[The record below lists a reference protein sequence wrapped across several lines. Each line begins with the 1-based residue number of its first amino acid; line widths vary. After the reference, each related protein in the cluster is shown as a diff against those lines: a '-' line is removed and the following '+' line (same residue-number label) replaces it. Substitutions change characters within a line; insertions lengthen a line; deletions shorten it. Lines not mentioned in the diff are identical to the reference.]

1 MDNIKSITNSKIKKI
16 NTLIINLYFF
26 LYNFFYTIYM
36 NFKLS
41 IKVIV
46 KKYILYTYVL
56 SLFKTQILF
65 AGSCKGNKQT
75 TEESNSGKSALNSE
89 EINAQEEFKLFMNT
103 KYKNNSVEVPDYCQI
118 SDDKISL
125 AKNGND
131 MDLSD
136 TNFINK
142 LRTLIN
148 VGEIKVLISNYYYE
162 IQDKLCLVEQYKNK
176 KLINRYL
183 VQKNKLYE
191 YKKELTEK
199 GYKLQNDT
207 KKNDTEEIKIYFLTK
222 FYNLEHHENLNKFY
236 SVLEHFKNS
245 AQDLDIKNIT
255 DIHKLTKDKI
265 AIING
270 NANIFQQIIS
280 NLQNQYDGTNC
291 GNIDWFLILIAEIN
305 LYLKIVEKVNNKD
318 LLCTFYG
325 ANWFDHGLFS
335 FKLKYFIS
343 SLYNFYCTNNNL
355 KNNIDAFSKKTSTE
369 KFLYRYIV
377 ETYCR

>member
-1 MDNIKSITNSKIKKI
+1 M
-16 NTLIINLYFF
+16 
-26 LYNFFYTIYM
+26 
-36 NFKLS
+36 
-41 IKVIV
+41 
-46 KKYILYTYVL
+46 
-56 SLFKTQILF
+56 
-65 AGSCKGNKQT
+65 
-75 TEESNSGKSALNSE
+75 
-89 EINAQEEFKLFMNT
+89 
-103 KYKNNSVEVPDYCQI
+103 
-118 SDDKISL
+118 
-125 AKNGND
+125 
-131 MDLSD
+131 
-136 TNFINK
+136 
-142 LRTLIN
+142 
-148 VGEIKVLISNYYYE
+148 
-162 IQDKLCLVEQYKNK
+162 
-176 KLINRYL
+176 
-183 VQKNKLYE
+183 
-191 YKKELTEK
+191 
-199 GYKLQNDT
+199 
-207 KKNDTEEIKIYFLTK
+207 
-222 FYNLEHHENLNKFY
+222 NKFY

-255 DIHKLTKDKI
+255 EIHKLTKDKI

-325 ANWFDHGLFS
+325 AKWFDHGLFS